1 MKKYKDF
8 ILYGIIAILIVI
20 LLFAQNIIYVRVIDN
35 AIIFGITVEEVK
47 ENSDDFWSSIDK
59 SIKDSQ
65 VALDDTDTY
74 LKDARS

>member
-8 ILYGIIAILIVI
+8 ILYGIIAILLIV

-35 AIIFGITVEEVK
+35 AIIFGITVKEVK

-59 SIKDSQ
+59 SISDSQIAIKDS
-65 VALDDTDTY
+65 DKF